1 MLASPA
7 TGCLYL
13 VGTPIG
19 NLEDITLRALR
30 ILKESDQIACEDTR
44 HTQKLLSHYEISK
57 PLVSYHEHNE
67 MTRAPELV
75 VAMEQGAKIALV
87 SDAGMPLVSDPGHR
101 LVSLCLR
108 HHILVVPIPGPSAL
122 LASLSASGMPSEEF
136 LFVGFLPA
144 RSGERRRA
152 LERLRIEERTIIL
165 YEAPHRVAECVAE
178 ALETLGDRQACL
190 AREVTKL
197 HEEFVRGKLSEI
209 AAALE
214 ERPARGE
221 ITLLVGPP
229 EAAEGRTQSD
239 SAQSLAARV
248 EELMHQA
255 KLDRKE
261 ALKLAAKERGLT
273 HVAIS
278 TRIWEEVHKKRLTTL
293 VGYDFFGMMDKFNA
307 EEARPRTKAEIL
319 ELLRTEGEQFSAWL
333 ETLTPEFLAENVTEP
348 DGKSTKTRF
357 EKLLSAKEH
366 EMHHRAQ
373 LMLVE
378 RQLGIVPHLTRQFQ
392 EMVKQMRAAKAG
404 GSAA

>member
-1 MLASPA
+1 MTAKNPVADEQSP

-30 ILKESDQIACEDTR
+30 IFKEADQIACEDTR
-44 HTQKLLSHYEISK
+44 HTQKLLTHYDIHK

-67 MTRAPELV
+67 LTRAPELV
-75 VAMEQGAKIALV
+75 MAMEEGAKIALV

-108 HHILVVPIPGPSAL
+108 HRIPIVPIPGPSAL
-122 LASLSASGMPSEEF
+122 LASLSASGIPSEAF
-136 LFVGFLPA
+136 LFMGFLPA

-152 LERLRIEERTIIL
+152 LERLRIEDRTIIL

-178 ALETLGDRQACL
+178 ALEILGDRPACL

-197 HEEFVRGKLSEI
+197 HEEFLRGKLSEI
-209 AAALE
+209 IAALE

-221 ITLLVGPP
+221 ITLILGPP
-229 EAAEGRTQSD
+229 DATEGRTQGD
-239 SAQSLAARV
+239 SSQSLAARV

-273 HVAIS
+273 
-278 TRIWEEVHKKRLTTL
+278 R
-293 VGYDFFGMMDKFNA
+293 
-307 EEARPRTKAEIL
+307 
-319 ELLRTEGEQFSAWL
+319 
-333 ETLTPEFLAENVTEP
+333 
-348 DGKSTKTRF
+348 
-357 EKLLSAKEH
+357 
-366 EMHHRAQ
+366 
-373 LMLVE
+373 
-378 RQLGIVPHLTRQFQ
+378 
-392 EMVKQMRAAKAG
+392 RAAYHQMVHSQADEAS
-404 GSAA
+404 GSDEG